1 MQTGG
6 HEKSRP
12 CLSCENRDSL
22 AASKSPPFENRE
34 GRGSPLLAG
43 APARHEERS
52 NCWTGIPRN
61 ATLHNRAAQGLDVR
75 HLPSPSPC
83 GRGEVFSL
91 DIPFYRTPPAL
102 HPSQSRETRTRGGT
116 ARLAVEQLSSL
127 SFRGGRGGRNRVA
140 VDCAKEG
147 TDGSHAA
154 DCGSKSN
161 SPPCHCK
168 GRSDKDG
175 ATSSVEMK
183 GRVWASPPQ
192 DS

>member
-83 GRGEVFSL
+83 GRGEVFLLTSPFIEPAKSCSL
-91 DIPFYRTPPAL
+91 APMIT
-102 HPSQSRETRTRGGT
+102 SQNM
-116 ARLAVEQLSSL
+116 V
-127 SFRGGRGGRNRVA
+127 
-140 VDCAKEG
+140 
-147 TDGSHAA
+147 
-154 DCGSKSN
+154 
-161 SPPCHCK
+161 
-168 GRSDKDG
+168 
-175 ATSSVEMK
+175 ATSPIMS
-183 GRVWASPPQ
+183 G
-192 DS
+192 